1 MFAPIRLMRKDQRL
15 RKTKD
20 FAAVRREGRSWSDR
34 LLVLAAR
41 RNDQEISRF
50 GFSVGKRVGNA
61 VVRNKIKR
69 RLKEAVPHTQVQQGW
84 DIVLIA
90 RRDASS
96 ADFHRLKRSVMG
108 LLSRAGVLV
117 APPQQVCSR
126 REVE

>member
-1 MFAPIRLMRKDQRL
+1 MRKDQSL

-20 FAAVRREGRSWSDR
+20 FAAVRREGRSWPDS

-41 RNDQEISRF
+41 RNGLEFSRF
-50 GFSVGKRVGNA
+50 GFTVGKRVGNA
-61 VVRNKIKR
+61 VVRNKVKR
-69 RLKEAVPHTQVQQGW
+69 RLKEAVPFEQVQQGW

-96 ADFHRLKRSVMG
+96 AEYHRLKRSMAG
-108 LLSRAGVLV
+108 LLRRAGVLV
-117 APPQQVCSR
+117 APPQRTCS

>member
-1 MFAPIRLMRKDQRL
+1 MRRDQRL

-20 FAAVRREGRSWSDR
+20 FAAVRREGRSWPDR

-41 RNDQEISRF
+41 RNDLEVSRF
-50 GFSVGKRVGNA
+50 GFSVGRRVGKA
-61 VVRNKIKR
+61 VVRNKVKR
-69 RLKEAVPHTQVQQGW
+69 RLKEAVLLTQVQQGW

-96 ADFHRLKRSVMG
+96 ADFHRLKRSVTG
-108 LLSRAGVLV
+108 LLRRAGVLA

>member
-1 MFAPIRLMRKDQRL
+1 MRKDQRL

-20 FAAVRREGRSWSDR
+20 FEAVRREGRSWPDR

-41 RNDQEISRF
+41 RNDLEVSRF
-50 GFSVGKRVGNA
+50 GFSVGRRVGKA
-61 VVRNKIKR
+61 VVRNKVKR
-69 RLKEAVPHTQVQQGW
+69 RLKEAVLHIQVQQGW